1 MNDRKEH
8 VIDAA
13 RQLFIDKGFQAT
25 SIQDIL
31 NYSGISKG
39 TFYNYFSSKNELL
52 IALFKTIHKE
62 LDYERNELL
71 IGEDP
76 ANIDIFI
83 KQVEMQLKNN
93 KSNKLL
99 FLYEEA
105 LVSNDKEL
113 KQFFREG
120 HLRNIQWVYKRFLDI
135 FGDSKKPY
143 LLDCAIIFLGILHHN
158 LKFSGM
164 TNESTTRSLEKIVR
178 YSMDRTVKIVDDVSE
193 AGEQLV
199 YPEVLEQWL
208 PHCQNSNQFFQQELY
223 HTILLLKKAIIP
235 NTEKNKY
242 MELLDFIHDELLNNK
257 KPRKFIVE
265 SALSSINGNINIYKT
280 KDFQK
285 LNQLVVSFFEQQ
297 EDKS

>member
-8 VIDAA
+8 VINAA

-52 IALFKTIHKE
+52 IALFKTINKE
-62 LDYERNELL
+62 IDYERNEIL

-76 ANIDIFI
+76 ANIDIFN
-83 KQVEMQLKNN
+83 KQVEIQLKNN
-93 KSNKLL
+93 KSSKLL

-120 HLRNIQWVYKRFLDI
+120 QLRNIQWVYKRFLDI

-143 LLDCAIIFLGILHHN
+143 LLDCAIIFLGILHQN

-164 TNESTTRSLEKIVR
+164 TNKSTTRSLEKIVR
-178 YSMDRTVKIVDDVSE
+178 YSMDRTVKIVDEVSE

-199 YPEVLEQWL
+199 HPEVLEQWL
-208 PHCQNSNQFFQQELY
+208 PHCQNSNQFFQKELY
-223 HTILLLKKAIIP
+223 HTILLLKKAISQ
-235 NTEKNKY
+235 NTDQNKY

-265 SALSSINGNINIYKT
+265 SALSSIKANVNIFEK

-285 LNQLVVSFFEQQ
+285 LNQLVVSFFEQI
-297 EDKS
+297 EEKS